1 MTTATYDE
9 TDLKSL
15 KSLYE
20 EKMTNVASFRD
31 NAITFEGEGAERK
44 AVVKSQA
51 DVDSMKKEWGEANDI
66 KAIVDSIEHPER
78 GSLADS
84 PALSASGSDAAEAQR
99 KALVELA
106 GERKNLGEMFTSS
119 DVFQEMKAAGME
131 QTPRPFKLAIKNI
144 GRLAVATIVESKD
157 IDAGSAGGWGGGKAM
172 VERKDVYTAAG
183 GSFTIPG
190 FGKVEDSGI
199 VLPAYRTTRVRDLF
213 PTDSTVASTIDYIR
227 RTGFVNNARVV
238 AERTAADG
246 SAATGGPT
254 DVFGL
259 KPPSNL
265 SYTAEQASVKVIAH
279 TIDVSKT
286 VLDDEP
292 RLQATIN
299 GEMLYGLRLTE
310 DAELLWGDGSN
321 NHLMGLMNTEDIQ
334 LYNAATGPAGDYYS
348 DSVRRALT
356 LVMLAYY
363 ESTGVVLHPFDWE
376 AMELEKD
383 LYGRYILV
391 TSVAVGAQKQV
402 WQNPVVATPAMSHGQ
417 FLVGAFGLGAKLW
430 DREQANIAI
439 STETRDLFDRNAIA
453 IRAEE
458 RLALEV
464 SRPEAFVKGTFGAP
478 SA

>member
-15 KSLYE
+15 RSQLE
-20 EKMTNVASFRD
+20 EKRADIRRFRD
-31 NAITFEGEGAERK
+31 NAIKMEDGKAVISSQEDVKQLRERVADAEELKSIIDTIESSNGIDRYLDAPAGSAAGAE
-44 AVVKSQA
+44 A
-51 DVDSMKKEWGEANDI
+51 
-66 KAIVDSIEHPER
+66 
-78 GSLADS
+78 
-84 PALSASGSDAAEAQR
+84 AAEHQR
-99 KALVELA
+99 KALEQLA
-106 GERKNLGEMFTSS
+106 QLDRKTLGEMFTSW
-119 DVFQEMKAAGME
+119 DGYEEMRTKGLTE
-131 QTPRPFKLAIKNI
+131 TPRPFRLALKNI
-144 GRLAVATIVESKD
+144 GRLMVATYVETKD
-157 IDAGSAGGWGGGKAM
+157 ITDDPQWRGPAI

-183 GSFTIPG
+183 GTFTVPA
-190 FGKVEDSGI
+190 FGSQQDSGLVI
-199 VLPAYRTTRVRDLF
+199 PAYRTQRVRDLF
-213 PTDSTVASTIDYIR
+213 PNDTTTANLIEYVR
-227 RTGFVNNARVV
+227 RTGYVNNARVV

-246 SAATGGPT
+246 TVATGGPT

-265 SYTAEQASVKVIAH
+265 TYTSEQAPVRTIAH

-292 RLQATIN
+292 RLQSTIN

-310 DAELLWGDGSN
+310 DAELLFGDGTGQ
-321 NHLMGLMNTEDIQ
+321 HLLGLMNVEGIQ
-334 LYNAATGPAGDYYS
+334 FYNAATGPAGDYYS
-348 DSVRRALT
+348 DTIRRALT

-376 AMELEKD
+376 HMELEKD
-383 LYGRYILV
+383 NFGRYVLV
-391 TSVAVGAQKQV
+391 TNVAVGAQKQV
-402 WQNPVVATPAMSHGQ
+402 WQNPVTATPAMTQGN

-464 SRPEAFVKGTFGAP
+464 PRPEAFVKGVFGAP
-478 SA
+478 PA